1 MYAFLEGPALLED
14 KFSWIHVL
22 KYIEK
27 MHSNSF
33 VHGDLLP
40 RNFIFDKQ
48 SACGWVINF
57 DLTRKVDSVY
67 VNGYNH
73 QSFVFFRH
81 KDAKAGL
88 KMKTEHDVHFLKQ
101 LSKSYFGLKD
111 EAIDEV
117 ENVSDLISFFE
128 RDEFEISNSEGWHDD
143 ITPSVATTNSPIR
156 E

>member
-1 MYAFLEGPALLED
+1 
-14 KFSWIHVL
+14 
-22 KYIEK
+22 
-27 MHSNSF
+27 
-33 VHGDLLP
+33 
-40 RNFIFDKQ
+40 
-48 SACGWVINF
+48 
-57 DLTRKVDSVY
+57 
-67 VNGYNH
+67 
-73 QSFVFFRH
+73 
-81 KDAKAGL
+81 
-88 KMKTEHDVHFLKQ
+88 MKR